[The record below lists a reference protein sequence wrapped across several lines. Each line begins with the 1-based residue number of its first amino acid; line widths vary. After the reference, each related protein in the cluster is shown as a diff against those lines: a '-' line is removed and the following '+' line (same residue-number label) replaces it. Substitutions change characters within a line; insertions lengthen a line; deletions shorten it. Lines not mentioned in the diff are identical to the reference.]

1 MGRTYT
7 DTENE
12 YFKKI
17 GEKLRLYRNNKH
29 LTQKEVATDLNIKP
43 DDISKYENGKEAI
56 GLISLKKLCD
66 YYGTNISAF
75 LYNVEKPL
83 NNDKNKIIDEIE
95 KLKRLSTNF
104 SITANNII
112 KNLEDIK

>member
-29 LTQKEVATDLNIKP
+29 LTQK
-43 DDISKYENGKEAI
+43 
-56 GLISLKKLCD
+56 KLLL
-66 YYGTNISAF
+66 T
-75 LYNVEKPL
+75 
-83 NNDKNKIIDEIE
+83 
-95 KLKRLSTNF
+95 
-104 SITANNII
+104 
-112 KNLEDIK
+112 